1 MSNQAIIIKTP
12 EQIDGIRKSGA
23 LAAKTLDFITPHV
36 VEGVTTNELDAQL
49 ETFIQEH
56 KAIPAP
62 KGYQVG
68 DLIYPKAT
76 CISINEVVCHGIP
89 SERKLR
95 DGDILNIDVTTIL
108 DGYYG
113 DTSRMFLIGN
123 VSKVAVNLC
132 HHTQKALFAG
142 IATVK
147 PGVHFGDIGAAIG
160 QYAHANDYSVVTAF
174 CGHGTGVDFHEAPNV
189 PHLAQKN
196 TGPVM
201 HTGIVFTIEPMIN
214 IGTSN
219 VVINEQDGWTASTA
233 DAALSAQWEHT
244 IVITNNG
251 YEILTLSELTGT

>member
-1 MSNQAIIIKTP
+1 MSNKPIIIKTP

-23 LAAKTLDFITPHV
+23 LAAKALDFITHFV
-36 VEGVTTNELDAQL
+36 VEGVTTNVLDTIL
-49 ETFIQEH
+49 EAFIREH

-62 KGYQVG
+62 KGYRVG
-68 DLIYPKAT
+68 ELVYPKAT

-132 HHTQKALFAG
+132 HHTQTALFAG

-147 PGVHFGDIGAAIG
+147 PGVHFGDIGWIIG
-160 QYAHANDYSVVTAF
+160 RMAQVNEYGVVTVF
-174 CGHGTGVDFHEAPNV
+174 CGHGTGVDFHEPPNV
-189 PHLAQKN
+189 PHLAHKN

-201 HTGIVFTIEPMIN
+201 HAGMVFTIEPMIN
-214 IGTSN
+214 IGTPN
-219 VVINEQDGWTASTA
+219 VILNEQDGWTASTA
-233 DAALSAQWEHT
+233 DGALSAQWEHT
-244 IVITNNG
+244 LVVTDDG
-251 YEILTLSELTGT
+251 YEILTLSEVTGL